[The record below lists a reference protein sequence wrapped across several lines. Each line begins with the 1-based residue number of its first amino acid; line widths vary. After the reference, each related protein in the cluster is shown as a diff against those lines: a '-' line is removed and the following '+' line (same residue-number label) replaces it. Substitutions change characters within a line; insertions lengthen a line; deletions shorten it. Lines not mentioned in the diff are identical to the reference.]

1 MKTKRFISAAAALA
15 MIFLIMTGCLID
27 PQMMM
32 RYQQQYGQNN
42 SIFSSAGNGSSAGA
56 QSQIQ
61 AMTQAN
67 GGETPMIA
75 SAEEGKTPCL
85 IDGKYTNKQ
94 VTSYQTAIASL
105 CDVNAVMGI
114 ENPTREFVGESI
126 NEYDGSRFYKLQQTY
141 NGIEVYGKQLVVTT
155 DAYGS
160 TQALTGNYEKLENVA
175 TTPRIDVRTAAQAAA
190 QELGSAVTSM
200 PETVIYALNQTPELA
215 YVFEEPSCSIII
227 SAQTGKVIDNISNIY
242 TSNEDNWEIPK
253 VLRDGKYWLEDTKR
267 GIIIKGSLERENSI
281 NKNGQII
288 QSVLDNASPITA
300 PVNGGR
306 WEGDDAEKAIKLYH
320 FLIVANDYYLKK
332 VGIKPFSNQDDTVY
346 GYINDGFDYGNN
358 AYSFTMEQ
366 DGKFVAHIS
375 IGFNCKINAN
385 LIGHE
390 YTHSVERTVSNMF
403 YSNESGAIMEAY
415 SDVFGELLQEYDEGS
430 TDWTNGSRN
439 LNNPSLYGQPSK
451 YKDENYYTGKDDNG
465 GVHHNSTVISHA
477 MYKMHKSGMVTS
489 DELARMMYRSLMYI
503 SSGCTF
509 SELYGAIIASA
520 KRMNL
525 SSGAIREINK
535 CFEDANISLKQYDE
549 GNHVSGRV
557 VDASKNPIP
566 NVIISFTPAEGESG
580 DKAVVTTG
588 ADGRF
593 SLMIPSGIYK
603 MKLEKGDK
611 IAYFCRKIEID
622 KVMQVIDINEQT
634 ENEFGDI
641 VFNVTEKKDGV
652 IAGKVID
659 AVTHRPISGAT
670 IKIREGADVTSGD
683 YMKSNVIYDS
693 VGNGY
698 ADIVCTTDKSG
709 FYNFNTIPLE
719 DDEDVIILVLNENNS
734 IPYGMYTLEVT
745 AEGYEKTYLTVRS
758 SAIYTEEDLE
768 SYKNQNIE
776 MKPIS
781 TTSETGVCL
790 AALKCVDEGH
800 YTGNMGDA
808 CVYRLDDKPFEGFAP
823 YGFRNLTHRNGNV
836 GTEGQIY
843 ENGLEVWIARWN
855 FGDDISWAYRT
866 FKLGGKY
873 NTLTGKSSVIKS
885 HNISD
890 YDVTVYFYDGDKL
903 LNSFQMTPLNYK
915 TEFFVDV
922 SGVDELKVMI
932 KDNVKKA
939 GGTSYA
945 LYDLFLDNSSC
956 NSTTAYD
963 ASLYIPYVE
972 AAIRDTQDYYYDG
985 YGHYV
990 EALPFN
996 YGKLYDITGDGY
1008 PELFTIHNKGGYEGV
1023 FEVFTQ
1029 RNGSVERIFEKRYSL
1044 RYTDSDNG
1052 FLGIVVASGS
1062 FGLSSD
1068 KILGLSYGLGDAGG
1082 YEHNFEVY
1090 CITDKR
1096 VYLVVSFEIVV
1107 EDSEFTSIKKV
1118 NPDGSYVN
1126 ISANEYIELISKM
1139 DASANNTEAVFG
1151 NTNIYGYYFEE
1162 FGDMTTLY
1170 DLLIQLKS

>member
-1 MKTKRFISAAAALA
+1 MKTKRFILTAAAIA

-42 SIFSSAGNGSSAGA
+42 SVFSSAGSGSYNAE

-61 AMTQAN
+61 TMTQAN
-67 GGETPMIA
+67 GGETPLIA
-75 SAEEGKTPCL
+75 SAEEEKTPCL
-85 IDGKYTNKQ
+85 IEGRYTNKQ
-94 VTSYQTAIASL
+94 VTSYQTAIESL

-114 ENPTREFVGESI
+114 ENPTREFAGESI
-126 NEYDGSRFYKLQQTY
+126 NEYNGSKFYKLQQKY
-141 NGIEVYGKQLVVTT
+141 NGIDVYGKQLIVTT
-155 DAYGS
+155 DNYGS
-160 TQALTGNYEKLENVA
+160 TQSLTGNYEKLENVA

-200 PETVIYALNQTPELA
+200 PETVIYALDQTPELA

-281 NKNGQII
+281 NKNDQII

-300 PVNGGR
+300 PENGGR
-306 WEGDDAEKAIKLYH
+306 FEIENKIGMEDYSSTDAIKLYH

-346 GYINDGFDYGNN
+346 GYINDGYYGGKNG
-358 AYSFTMEQ
+358 YSSTIRQ
-366 DGKFVAHIS
+366 NGKFVTRIV
-375 IGFNCKINAN
+375 IGFDMEITAD
-385 LIGHE
+385 LVGHE
-390 YTHSVERTVSNMF
+390 YTHSVEGTVSNMF

-415 SDVFGELLQEYDEGS
+415 SDVMGELIEEYEWGWA
-430 TDWTNGSRN
+430 DWVHNSRK
-439 LNNPSLYGQPSK
+439 LNNPSSNGKPSK
-451 YKDENYYTGKDDNG
+451 YLDDNYYNGKYDNG

-477 MYKMHKSGMVTS
+477 MYKIHNSGMVTS

-509 SELYGAIIASA
+509 SELYGALLASA

-603 MKLEKGDK
+603 MKIEKGNK
-611 IAYFCRKIEID
+611 IGYFCRKIEID
-622 KVMQVIDINEQT
+622 KVIQVIDINEQT

-683 YMKSNVIYDS
+683 YMKSNVIYGS

-698 ADIVCTTDKSG
+698 ADIVCTTDKRG

-781 TTSETGVCL
+781 T
-790 AALKCVDEGH
+790 
-800 YTGNMGDA
+800 
-808 CVYRLDDKPFEGFAP
+808 
-823 YGFRNLTHRNGNV
+823 
-836 GTEGQIY
+836 
-843 ENGLEVWIARWN
+843 
-855 FGDDISWAYRT
+855 
-866 FKLGGKY
+866 
-873 NTLTGKSSVIKS
+873 
-885 HNISD
+885 
-890 YDVTVYFYDGDKL
+890 
-903 LNSFQMTPLNYK
+903 
-915 TEFFVDV
+915 
-922 SGVDELKVMI
+922 
-932 KDNVKKA
+932 
-939 GGTSYA
+939 
-945 LYDLFLDNSSC
+945 

-972 AAIRDTQDYYYDG
+972 AAIRDTQDYFYDDDG
-985 YGHYV
+985 HRYELEPYSYG
-990 EALPFN
+990 N
-996 YGKLYDITGDGY
+996 LYDITGDGI
-1008 PELFTIHNKGGYEGV
+1008 PELFTLRNVCSAENGTGSLIEI
-1023 FEVFTQ
+1023 FTQ
-1029 RNGSVERIFEKRYSL
+1029 KDGKVEKIYKR
-1044 RYTDSDNG
+1044 
-1052 FLGIVVASGS
+1052 
-1062 FGLSSD
+1062 
-1068 KILGLSYGLGDAGG
+1068 LSYGTTADD
-1082 YEHNFEVY
+1082 
-1090 CITDKR
+1090 T
-1096 VYLVVSFEIVV
+1096 V
-1107 EDSEFTSIKKV
+1107 ELTSIEIYS
-1118 NPDGSYVN
+1118 G
-1126 ISANEYIELISKM
+1126 ATELYGDTVLIFCCRADYGDS
-1139 DASANNTEAVFG
+1139 FY
-1151 NTNIYGYYFEE
+1151 IYGIDKYSGYLFLERYYILEYDMNEIDYVVISVKMGDGGGNEKFIGEDE
-1162 FGDMTTLY
+1162 FKKWWSSLKLEKNIFFDDDVQTLS
-1170 DLLIQLKS
+1170 DLLRQLKS

>member
-1 MKTKRFISAAAALA
+1 MKTKRFILTAAAIA
-15 MIFLIMTGCLID
+15 ITFLIMTGCLVNPRLIM
-27 PQMMM
+27 Q
-32 RYQQQYGQNN
+32 YGQQYGQNN
-42 SIFSSAGNGSSAGA
+42 SVFSSAGSGSYNAE

-61 AMTQAN
+61 TMTQAN
-67 GGETPMIA
+67 GGETPLIA
-75 SAEEGKTPCL
+75 SAEEGKAPCL

-190 QELGSAVTSM
+190 QELGSAVTST
-200 PETVIYALNQTPELA
+200 PETVIYALDQTPELA

-267 GIIIKGSLERENSI
+267 GIIIKGSLERENSV
-281 NKNGQII
+281 NESVNE
-288 QSVLDNASPITA
+288 SVLDNASPITA

-375 IGFNCKINAN
+375 IGFNSKINAN

-509 SELYGAIIASA
+509 SELYGAILASA

-603 MKLEKGDK
+603 MKIEKGNK
-611 IAYFCRKIEID
+611 IGYFCRKIEID
-622 KVMQVIDINEQT
+622 KVIQVIDINEQT

-683 YMKSNVIYDS
+683 YMKSNVIYGS

-698 ADIVCTTDKSG
+698 ADIVCTTDKRG

-823 YGFRNLTHRNGNV
+823 YGFRNLTHGNGNV

-972 AAIRDTQDYYYDG
+972 AAIRDTQDYFYNYNGD
-985 YGHYV
+985 YCELEPYS
-990 EALPFN
+990 
-996 YGKLYDITGDGY
+996 YGKLYDITGDEN
-1008 PELFTIHNKGGYEGV
+1008 PELFTIHNSGLEAL
-1023 FEVFTQ
+1023 FEIFTQ
-1029 RNGSVERIFEKRYSL
+1029 KNGRVEKIFEKSFLSARIN
-1044 RYTDSDNG
+1044 SDNG
-1052 FLGIVVASGS
+1052 FMGIAAASGN
-1062 FGLSSD
+1062 FGMGSD
-1068 KILGLSYGLGDAGG
+1068 RALVISYGLADPGG
-1082 YEHNFEVY
+1082 YESTVEIYCIKDTQIYLEICFEV
-1090 CITDKR
+1090 I
-1096 VYLVVSFEIVV
+1096 V
-1107 EDSEFTSIKKV
+1107 EDDNLVSVKKI
-1118 NPDGSYVN
+1118 NADGS
-1126 ISANEYIELISKM
+1126 STDMSMSEYIEFASKI
-1139 DASANNTEAVFG
+1139 DGSADSAEAIFG
-1151 NTNIYGYYFEE
+1151 NIDSYNQGYYNN
-1162 FGDMTTLY
+1162 MVSLS
-1170 DLLIQLKS
+1170 DLLHQLKS

>member
-1 MKTKRFISAAAALA
+1 MKTKRFILTAAAIA

-42 SIFSSAGNGSSAGA
+42 SVFSSAGSGSYNAE

-61 AMTQAN
+61 TMTQAN
-67 GGETPMIA
+67 GGETPLIA
-75 SAEEGKTPCL
+75 SAEEGKAPCL
-85 IDGKYTNKQ
+85 IEGRYTNKQ

-114 ENPTREFVGESI
+114 ENPTREFAGESI
-126 NEYDGSRFYKLQQTY
+126 NEYNGSKFYKLQQKY
-141 NGIEVYGKQLVVTT
+141 NGIDVYGKQLIVTT
-155 DAYGS
+155 DNYGS
-160 TQALTGNYEKLENVA
+160 TQSLTGNYEKLENVA

-190 QELGSAVTSM
+190 QELGSAVTST
-200 PETVIYALNQTPELA
+200 PETVIYALDQTPELA

-267 GIIIKGSLERENSI
+267 GIIIKGSLERENSR

-300 PVNGGR
+300 PENGGR
-306 WEGDDAEKAIKLYH
+306 FEIENKIGMEDYSSTDAIKLYH

-346 GYINDGFDYGNN
+346 GYINDGYDGGKNG
-358 AYSFTMEQ
+358 YSSTRRQ
-366 DGKFVAHIS
+366 NGKFVTRIV
-375 IGFNCKINAN
+375 IGFDMEITAD
-385 LIGHE
+385 LVGHE

-415 SDVFGELLQEYDEGS
+415 SDVMGELIEEYEWGWA
-430 TDWTNGSRN
+430 DWVHNSRK
-439 LNNPSLYGQPSK
+439 LNNPSSNGKPSK
-451 YKDENYYTGKDDNG
+451 YLDDNYYTGKDDNG

-477 MYKMHKSGMVTS
+477 MYKIHNSGKVTS
-489 DELARMMYRSLMYI
+489 DELAELLYRTLFYLNQSCSFVQYRFAVETAANDMGLAQDA
-503 SSGCTF
+503 
-509 SELYGAIIASA
+509 L
-520 KRMNL
+520 N
-525 SSGAIREINK
+525 EIKKAFN
-535 CFEDANISLKQYDE
+535 EANIRYYGYNTGGSINYE
-549 GNHVSGRV
+549 GSATLSGRV
-557 VDASKNPIP
+557 ISAETKQPMSGVKVCVSMLKTIKAYCMTDKNGCFSMGVPDKKEMTFYLQYGDS
-566 NVIISFTPAEGESG
+566 NV
-580 DKAVVTTG
+580 
-588 ADGRF
+588 
-593 SLMIPSGIYK
+593 Y
-603 MKLEKGDK
+603 
-611 IAYFCRKIEID
+611 
-622 KVMQVIDINEQT
+622 NEQT
-634 ENEFGDI
+634 IFVDGPTNMGDI
-641 VFNVTEKKDGV
+641 ELTKEKKAAIRGV
-652 IAGKVID
+652 VID
-659 AVTHRPISGAT
+659 DSTSKPIEGVNIILREGKDSKSGEAYLNTTAVT
-670 IKIREGADVTSGD
+670 D
-683 YMKSNVIYDS
+683 N
-693 VGNGY
+693 NGQY
-698 ADIVCTTDKSG
+698 T
-709 FYNFNTIPLE
+709 LE
-719 DDEDVIILVLNENNS
+719 N
-734 IPYGMYTLEVT
+734 IPYGMYTIE
-745 AEGYEKTYLTVRS
+745 ASKEGYT
-758 SAIYTEEDLE
+758 
-768 SYKNQNIE
+768 
-776 MKPIS
+776 
-781 TTSETGVCL
+781 
-790 AALKCVDEGH
+790 
-800 YTGNMGDA
+800 
-808 CVYRLDDKPFEGFAP
+808 
-823 YGFRNLTHRNGNV
+823 
-836 GTEGQIY
+836 
-843 ENGLEVWIARWN
+843 
-855 FGDDISWAYRT
+855 
-866 FKLGGKY
+866 
-873 NTLTGKSSVIKS
+873 
-885 HNISD
+885 
-890 YDVTVYFYDGDKL
+890 
-903 LNSFQMTPLNYK
+903 
-915 TEFFVDV
+915 TEFRTVTSSQTETTWNMTSSQDIR
-922 SGVDELKVMI
+922 LKP
-932 KDNVKKA
+932 
-939 GGTSYA
+939 TS
-945 LYDLFLDNSSC
+945 LSS
-956 NSTTAYD
+956 AYD

-1082 YEHNFEVY
+1082 YEHNVEVY
-1090 CITDKR
+1090 CITDTR

-1151 NTNIYGYYFEE
+1151 NTNMYGYYFEE